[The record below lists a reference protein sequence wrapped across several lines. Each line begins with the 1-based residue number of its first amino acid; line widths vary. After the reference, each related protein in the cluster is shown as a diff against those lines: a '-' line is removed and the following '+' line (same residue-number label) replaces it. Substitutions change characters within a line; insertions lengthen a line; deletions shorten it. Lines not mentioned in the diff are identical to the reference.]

1 MQFAVVESVHMDFEF
16 DELKREFL
24 REATAKVDEIA
35 ELLRGGIGDS
45 ERERAFYL
53 AHQLKGAGGSYGFAT
68 ISTEAAALERELE
81 KKPPDA
87 ASIEARVA
95 HLGEV
100 IREREAE
107 LPS

>member
-1 MQFAVVESVHMDFEF
+1 MDFEF

-24 REATAKVDEIA
+24 RDATSKIDEIA
-35 ELLRGGIGDS
+35 TLLDGGIGES

-68 ISTEAAALERELE
+68 ISTEAAALESELE
-81 KKPPDA
+81 KSPPDA
-87 ASIEARVA
+87 ATIRTRVT

-100 IREREAE
+100 IRERQAE
-107 LPS
+107 LAGA